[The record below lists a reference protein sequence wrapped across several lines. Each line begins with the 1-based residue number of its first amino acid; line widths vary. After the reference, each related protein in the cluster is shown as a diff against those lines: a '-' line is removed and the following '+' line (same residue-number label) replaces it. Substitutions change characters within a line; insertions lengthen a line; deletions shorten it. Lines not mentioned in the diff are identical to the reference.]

1 MAMIMRT
8 HVDSFGNGILA
19 VILLASLSLSGC
31 PDSDASR
38 RRTWGVN
45 LPVRLKDSNAPPN
58 QCLEQIL
65 GKRYG
70 EIRRPAD
77 QYKAVTEYGY
87 TLYFKSPVAYA
98 HGAETWMTAA
108 FAMQEGLPKLRFGDD
123 WQGEALKSHEQ
134 QTLAS
139 DLNEVVD
146 SIARECGVSID
157 PESAPTCETFPPG
170 EPCPI
175 PNLTKAVNLPP

>member
-1 MAMIMRT
+1 MITRT
-8 HVDSFGNGILA
+8 RLDSFCNGVYA
-19 VILLASLSLSGC
+19 VILVASLSLSGC

-58 QCLEQIL
+58 RCLEQTL
-65 GKRYG
+65 RRRYG

-77 QYKAVTEYGY
+77 EYKGITDYGY
-87 TLYFKSPVAYA
+87 SLYFESPVAYA
-98 HGAETWMTAA
+98 HGTETWIAAA
-108 FAMQEGLPKLRFGDD
+108 FVMQDGLPKLQFGDD
-123 WQGEALKSHEQ
+123 WQGEALKSHEK

-146 SIARECGVSID
+146 SIAHECGVSID

-175 PNLTKAVNLPP
+175 PNLTKAINPMP